1 MEKSAKKK
9 SADPAQQNIRDAKS
23 KWNDACSATIARLI
37 AFKRG
42 LNGRGDAKF
51 SLPASNIKDP
61 LPPQLGSFLQQL
73 SSEFNTLV
81 LSAANI
87 VGIQNQY
94 SKTRRKKQEKR
105 LAYFKYELEKNA
117 SSKLSRF
124 WTHFK
129 GLFSFKEYK
138 AFRLSMLSS
147 SAKLN
152 KDLFK
157 LEDNALAR
165 NIKKTPEVI
174 KAYVTVGSDIE
185 VIKDIYY
192 RIQTLMDEKKE
203 SDANLK
209 KQIEL
214 KPGSELESAIENKPA
229 VSSNVNQMRQHLL
242 EISNDLSN
250 ARHSDVLS
258 PMEIGSITELIN
270 DAMLSEDKSEEN
282 FALLVS
288 NAEVGYLELIE
299 LVKKRINEK
308 TGKDLPFNKL
318 TELCQAYE
326 EMEKVKT
333 AGNFFTRWIKRNLHK
348 ATSSQIASALRLD
361 ISNLTK
367 DARKIADELMDSL
380 EKDLIMES
388 IKIKIEELEKIYKNL
403 NVSVSALNTIYMDKE
418 YNKNTLTDKKH
429 KDLID
434 SVLNRKLKQEY
445 TRKM

>member
-1 MEKSAKKK
+1 
-9 SADPAQQNIRDAKS
+9 
-23 KWNDACSATIARLI
+23 
-37 AFKRG
+37 
-42 LNGRGDAKF
+42 
-51 SLPASNIKDP
+51 
-61 LPPQLGSFLQQL
+61 
-73 SSEFNTLV
+73 
-81 LSAANI
+81 
-87 VGIQNQY
+87 
-94 SKTRRKKQEKR
+94 
-105 LAYFKYELEKNA
+105 
-117 SSKLSRF
+117 
-124 WTHFK
+124 
-129 GLFSFKEYK
+129 
-138 AFRLSMLSS
+138 
-147 SAKLN
+147 
-152 KDLFK
+152 
-157 LEDNALAR
+157 
-165 NIKKTPEVI
+165 
-174 KAYVTVGSDIE
+174 
-185 VIKDIYY
+185 
-192 RIQTLMDEKKE
+192 
-203 SDANLK
+203 
-209 KQIEL
+209 
-214 KPGSELESAIENKPA
+214 
-229 VSSNVNQMRQHLL
+229 
-242 EISNDLSN
+242 
-250 ARHSDVLS
+250 
-258 PMEIGSITELIN
+258 MEIGSITELIN